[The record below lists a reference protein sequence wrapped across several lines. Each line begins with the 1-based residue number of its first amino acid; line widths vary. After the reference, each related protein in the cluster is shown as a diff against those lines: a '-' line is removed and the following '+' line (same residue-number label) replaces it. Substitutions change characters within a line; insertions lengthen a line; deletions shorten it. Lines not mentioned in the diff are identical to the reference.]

1 VIHLKLQVGLTHLQP
16 FAPKNKVLIPLSRN
30 IIKPT
35 YTASSLVLL
44 AVYFL
49 VSSCQ
54 SNKPEE
60 IAAITNRE
68 EIPSLI
74 YEEFESVLTD
84 SGRVTHKFITPKLL
98 RYDRKEEPYMDF
110 PNGLHVI
117 MYQED
122 GEIES
127 QIKCRNAINYEKKGL
142 WELNIDVEAINEKGE
157 VLNTEQLFWD
167 TKAKRIYSDKQVT
180 ITQGDG
186 VIIGVGFEA
195 DENMENWTIK
205 SPQGDLEFDE

>member
-1 VIHLKLQVGLTHLQP
+1 MEQQQLLEL
-16 FAPKNKVLIPLSRN
+16 KNKVLIPLLKNS
-30 IIKPT
+30 IKS
-35 YTASSLVLL
+35 YTASGLVLL

-49 VSSCQ
+49 AASCQ

-74 YEEFESVLTD
+74 YDEFESTLTD
-84 SGRVTHKFITPKLL
+84 SGRITHKFITPKLL

-110 PNGLHVI
+110 PVGLHVI
-117 MYQED
+117 LYQPN
-122 GEIES
+122 GEVDA

-142 WELNIDVEAINEKGE
+142 WELNIDVEAINQKGE

-167 TKAKRIYSDKQVT
+167 TKAKKIYSDKFVT
-180 ITQGDG
+180 ITQGND
-186 VIIGVGFEA
+186 VITGTGFEA
-195 DENMENWTIK
+195 DENMDNWTIK
-205 SPQGDLEFDE
+205 QLQGDLEFEE